1 MDEKRMSNIVE
12 QYIRLGNETVDDIKV
27 TRVPDWKS
35 VFIETI
41 GATGRAI
48 VMSEYKV
55 DEKTIWAGFSTRTQ
69 TVYVSRR

>member
-12 QYIRLGNETVDDIKV
+12 QYSRLGSENFEEVKI

-41 GATGRAI
+41 GDTGRA
-48 VMSEYKV
+48 VMMTEYKV
-55 DEKTIWAGFSTRTQ
+55 DGKTYWAGFSTRTQ
-69 TVYVSRR
+69 TVYVSCR

>member
-1 MDEKRMSNIVE
+1 MSNIVE
-12 QYIRLGNETVDDIKV
+12 QYSRLGNETVDDIKV

-41 GATGRAI
+41 GEIGRAI

-55 DEKTIWAGFSTRTQ
+55 DGKTYWAGFSTRTQ

>member
-12 QYIRLGNETVDDIKV
+12 QYSRPGTENVGEIKI

-41 GATGRAI
+41 GDNRTGGHDDRI
-48 VMSEYKV
+48 QGGWENLLG
-55 DEKTIWAGFSTRTQ
+55 WL
-69 TVYVSRR
+69 